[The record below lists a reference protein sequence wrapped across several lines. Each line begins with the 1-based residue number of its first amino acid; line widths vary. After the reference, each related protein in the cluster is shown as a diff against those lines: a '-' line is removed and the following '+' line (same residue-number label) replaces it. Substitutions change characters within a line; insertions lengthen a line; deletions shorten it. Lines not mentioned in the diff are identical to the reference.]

1 MRDRLFSVRFALSTC
16 KVSITAYDRG
26 HCYLGGRTK
35 IYYQLS
41 VDGRVLFPGDGSFY
55 GGVGMGHT
63 DDGPESKENAVAFF
77 CLKPGDTDADFFA
90 DYTPEQLAWVTAN
103 GEELSMLKEERWGT
117 P

>member
-1 MRDRLFSVRFALSTC
+1 MNDRLFSLRFKLSTC

-26 HCYLGGRTK
+26 QTYPGGRTK
-35 IYYQLS
+35 IFYQLS
-41 VDGRVLFPGDGSFY
+41 VDGRVLFPGDGRSH
-55 GGVGMGHT
+55 GGVGMSHT
-63 DDGPESKENAVAFF
+63 DDGDASKENAVAFF

-103 GEELSMLKEERWGT
+103 GEELYMLKCDRFGE